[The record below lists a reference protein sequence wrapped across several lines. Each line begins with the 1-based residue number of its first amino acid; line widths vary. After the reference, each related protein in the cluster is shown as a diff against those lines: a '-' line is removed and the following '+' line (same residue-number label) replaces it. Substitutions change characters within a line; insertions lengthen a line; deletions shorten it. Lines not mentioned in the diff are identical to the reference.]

1 MEKADWKPF
10 RNALDKLDRNKFDE
24 MFDIPRFHISSCS
37 NSVQLVVLHP
47 IIRSILFQHYKELIQ
62 LISEV
67 EHIEARINKHRR
79 LTIREKKKKN
89 TSPATTVK
97 VIRILTFLS
106 LSRKEKLLKSVIIF
120 FLSVR
125 AYPHCIH
132 FCCSSFIMSPIRLYV
147 SRNLRPFSVVLN
159 V

>member
-1 MEKADWKPF
+1 
-10 RNALDKLDRNKFDE
+10 
-24 MFDIPRFHISSCS
+24 MFDIPRFYISSCS
-37 NSVQLVVLHP
+37 NSIQLVVLHP
-47 IIRSILFQHYKELIQ
+47 IIVSILFQHYKELIQ

-89 TSPATTVK
+89 TCARNDSQSYQNSNLSKFKQKRK
-97 VIRILTFLS
+97 VTKICYYIFS
-106 LSRKEKLLKSVIIF
+106 LCQT
-120 FLSVR
+120 
-125 AYPHCIH
+125 YPHCIH

>member
-1 MEKADWKPF
+1 
-10 RNALDKLDRNKFDE
+10 

-106 LSRKEKLLKSVIIF
+106 LSRKVTKIRYYIFSLCQGLSPLYPFLLFLLYHVAYQIVCVKKHETFFGSLKCLSIF
-120 FLSVR
+120 
-125 AYPHCIH
+125 
-132 FCCSSFIMSPIRLYV
+132 
-147 SRNLRPFSVVLN
+147 VVPK
-159 V
+159 

>member
-1 MEKADWKPF
+1 
-10 RNALDKLDRNKFDE
+10 
-24 MFDIPRFHISSCS
+24 MFDIPRFYISSCS

-47 IIRSILFQHYKELIQ
+47 IIRSILFQHCKELIQ

-79 LTIREKKKKN
+79 LTIRERRRRRRILA
-89 TSPATTVK
+89 PATTVK

>member
-1 MEKADWKPF
+1 
-10 RNALDKLDRNKFDE
+10 

-89 TSPATTVK
+89 TCARNDSQSYQNSNLSKFKQKRKVTKIRYYIFSLCQGLSPLYPFLLFLLYHVAYQIVCVK
-97 VIRILTFLS
+97 KHETFFGSLKCLS
-106 LSRKEKLLKSVIIF
+106 IF
-120 FLSVR
+120 
-125 AYPHCIH
+125 
-132 FCCSSFIMSPIRLYV
+132 
-147 SRNLRPFSVVLN
+147 VVPK
-159 V
+159 